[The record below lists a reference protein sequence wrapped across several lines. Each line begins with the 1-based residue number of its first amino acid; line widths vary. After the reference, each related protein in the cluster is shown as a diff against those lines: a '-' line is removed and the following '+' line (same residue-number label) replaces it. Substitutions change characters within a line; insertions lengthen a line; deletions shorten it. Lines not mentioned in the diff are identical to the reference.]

1 MAVLGFDTATPATA
15 VALML
20 DDGSARAAHE
30 TPAPGER
37 PGHATRLL
45 VLADELL
52 ARSGLGWPDVRL
64 VAVGTGPGSFTG
76 LRIGVAT
83 ARGLAQS
90 LGVGLVGVG
99 TLRALAAAAS
109 PASGGPVAAVLDA
122 RRGEAFVAVY
132 DGDRELLAPAAV
144 APGDLAAALTE
155 SAPRVVLA
163 VGDGAIRFSDQLQA
177 AGVAVPA
184 DASPLHSVDAAVV
197 CRLADRQP
205 SSGSEAVVPCYVR
218 RPDAEIRRG
227 SANE

>member
-15 VALML
+15 VALAL
-20 DDGSARAAHE
+20 DDGSARVAHE
-30 TPAPGER
+30 TPAPGQR

-52 ARSGLGWPDVRL
+52 TQAGLAWPDVRL

-109 PASGGPVAAVLDA
+109 APGAGPVAAVLDA

-132 DGDRELLAPAAV
+132 DGERELLAPSAV
-144 APGDLAAALTE
+144 APEDLAAAL
-155 SAPRVVLA
+155 APPPRAVLA

-184 DASPLHSVDAAVV
+184 DASSLHSVDAAVI

-205 SSGSEAVVPCYVR
+205 SSGCDAVVPCYVR
-218 RPDAEIRRG
+218 RPDAEISRG